1 MARYNANPN
10 FFSNVSLPV
19 LGSSMN
25 STHWR
30 VETAA
35 DRSARCALVSTCS
48 DSPRTAFRCAY
59 RLEGIQ
65 SHDTIALMTEASDRG
80 LASDIAD
87 TQNLNQDERLD
98 LQEATSEVN
107 PVAYSGQDFDVEGLV
122 RRLIKHDIK
131 IPQFGHEDEDI
142 LSAGFQ
148 RSFVWNR
155 PQMDRFIESL
165 LLGFPIPGIF
175 LVRQV
180 DKRYLVLDGQQRLKT
195 LEYFYR
201 GVYDG
206 REFALRNVATQF
218 VGLTYATLSPHQQRT
233 LDNAFIQA
241 TIVDTDGTD
250 ASLDAIYQIFERLN
264 SGGTQLTA
272 HEIRVA
278 LYAGPLIDYFEQLN
292 RFEAW
297 RALYGAKN
305 QRIRDQEL
313 IVRIVSLF
321 LHHDRYSRPQKTF
334 LNKFVAEN
342 RNGPSTRI
350 AEAGQLFIDAS
361 KVLLEGPGP
370 DALRRASRQIN
381 NSQTDSVYV
390 GLMSRLLRSP
400 ISPAECAAA
409 IETLRMNPDFQ
420 GYVSGP
426 TADEEMV
433 RGRLRIATA
442 VFASA

>member
-1 MARYNANPN
+1 
-10 FFSNVSLPV
+10 
-19 LGSSMN
+19 
-25 STHWR
+25 
-30 VETAA
+30 
-35 DRSARCALVSTCS
+35 
-48 DSPRTAFRCAY
+48 
-59 RLEGIQ
+59 
-65 SHDTIALMTEASDRG
+65 MTEAHDQIRAAD
-80 LASDIAD
+80 LDDIQ
-87 TQNLNQDERLD
+87 TLNHDERLD

-107 PVAYSGQDFDVEGLV
+107 PVAYSGQDFDVDGLV
-122 RRLIKHDIK
+122 RRLIKGDIK
-131 IPQFGHEDEDI
+131 IPQFGNEDEDI

-206 REFALRNVATQF
+206 REFSLRNVARQF

-292 RFEAW
+292 RLGSW
-297 RALYGAKN
+297 RELYGAKN

-313 IVRIVSLF
+313 IVRILSLF
-321 LHHDRYSRPQKTF
+321 LHHETYSRPQKTF
-334 LNKFVAEN
+334 LNDFVAKN
-342 RNGPSTRI
+342 RNGPSRGI
-350 AEAGQLFIDAS
+350 VEAGDLFVEAS
-361 KVLLEGPGP
+361 RLLLLGPGP

-381 NSQTDSVYV
+381 NSQTDAVYV
-390 GLMSRLLRSP
+390 GLMSRLLTSSV
-400 ISPAECAAA
+400 SPAECAAA
-409 IETLRMNPDFQ
+409 IEALRLDLDFQ